1 MAPEGVIL
9 SLGRRSGPICSVSA
23 KGASSNQPGAKP
35 QVRNRKT
42 KMRAESP
49 RQKHHIAAP
58 HTYLSNAMKRAVGG
72 PLALS
77 SPPGHT
83 ISLSP
88 TFNHTLPLGAHLES
102 ATVGP
107 RTVPPAWPKPLP
119 PSRRAKAPAT
129 ARRRRRGEGPVR
141 SGLSGV
147 MTLEF
152 SGPPRPS
159 DVLRAGTARAPL
171 VVSNC
176 ARSFAPEARRVAVL
190 VFIFYSL

>member
-1 MAPEGVIL
+1 MRIL

-58 HTYLSNAMKRAVGG
+58 HTYLSNAMKRAVGALERTGSQFLGPCPRLISNG

-88 TFNHTLPLGAHLES
+88 TFNHTPAGS
-102 ATVGP
+102 AWKDFLLKLVTLCIVRRGQGP
-107 RTVPPAWPKPLP
+107 YLSVRSLKQNRRRHSLVRAASEDRTV
-119 PSRRAKAPAT
+119 AT
-129 ARRRRRGEGPVR
+129 GQQ
-141 SGLSGV
+141 
-147 MTLEF
+147 M
-152 SGPPRPS
+152 
-159 DVLRAGTARAPL
+159 
-171 VVSNC
+171 
-176 ARSFAPEARRVAVL
+176 
-190 VFIFYSL
+190 